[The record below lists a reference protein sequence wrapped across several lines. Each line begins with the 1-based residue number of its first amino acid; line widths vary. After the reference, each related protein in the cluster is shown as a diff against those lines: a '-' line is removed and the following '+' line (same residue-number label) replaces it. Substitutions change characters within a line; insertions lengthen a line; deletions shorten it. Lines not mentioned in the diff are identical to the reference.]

1 MKKKIANLISVIGHP
16 LLTIPIYVILV
27 MFTFEDLKKASLN
40 SFLIIGC
47 VFIPL
52 TLWLLIKSKNGSYSN
67 FDVSDRKQ
75 RRSVFVFIIPILGMV
90 TFIVYLTGQTTN
102 LWMSLFFALIL
113 ISVLQLVNLYLK
125 SSLHVSL
132 NIYLSFLVMTV
143 NFKIGIIVFL
153 FTLPIAWSRIVLGR
167 HTPKEVLAGG
177 IIGLTISLIMM
188 HWEGYL

>member
-102 LWMSLFFALIL
+102 LWLSLLFALIL

-125 SSLHVSL
+125 SSMHVSL

>member
-27 MFTFEDLKKASLN
+27 MFTFEDFKKASLN

-102 LWMSLFFALIL
+102 LWLSLLFALIL

-125 SSLHVSL
+125 SSMHVSL

>member
-90 TFIVYLTGQTTN
+90 TFIVYVTGQTTN
-102 LWMSLFFALIL
+102 LWLSLLFALIL

-125 SSLHVSL
+125 SSMHVSL